1 MNSKRIL
8 IFSIFALAVVLAVL
22 FSGCIRDGEEEPSGE
37 ISMTDIDK
45 MASEITEN
53 VNLNDPTVS
62 ISTKLLA
69 DDPSKEIELESVDVT
84 TIQYVYNFSITA
96 DRTMDDTLVVVG
108 KDASG
113 EIVYNKTEPI
123 HLESGETQFFM
134 VYIPVHKSDGQVIE
148 DLTLTFKT
156 LDEEIIEVR
165 TKIKTDK
172 KPYAV
177 SDKLKK
183 TFASFD
189 SDKDGKLSE
198 SERQAWWDWV
208 EENVK
213 PVPNEFEDYTKTP
226 DETVNEGG
234 DCEDMGVLN
243 AEFYKYHDYEVQI
256 GIVATEGSDGY
267 NHALTRVKIGD
278 EWVIVDNAAG
288 SKLGDT
294 IKVREEPYPVDYS
307 LEQFFRATV
316 HPIKVR
322 NIDGNVNGYDID
334 EDGKADIVTRDS
346 DKDGVIDTY
355 EFYKDGKKIQERH
368 FEDGELIK
376 TDYYDEEGNL
386 ISGETL
392 EPEVSQ
398 EVVGSKSAYQLEV
411 ERIWDEMEELWDK
424 MRIIANKY
432 GGTSISTENVINRNK
447 ELLDLYKRAYNN
459 ELKVT
464 PPKGTEYLH
473 NCYLNYLKCDI
484 ERFEYEI
491 KACQHGILDRQYWD
505 IAMRLDEND
514 PQRDYYFQLSNE
526 HGELSSEY
534 GHKMD
539 KAVKQHGEYI
549 GKIRDEYEK
558 YHPINSTEPVKP

>member
-1 MNSKRIL
+1 VLSKTALFIYTKNQQNRAKIKMNSKKIL
-8 IFSIFALAVVLAVL
+8 VFAIFALAIILAVL
-22 FSGCIRDGEEEPSGE
+22 FSGCIREEGPSGE
-37 ISMTDIDK
+37 ISMTDIDR

-108 KDASG
+108 EDASG

-134 VYIPVHKSDGQVIE
+134 VYIPIHKSDGQIIE

-156 LDEEIIEVR
+156 LDEETIEIK
-165 TKIKTDK
+165 TKIKTEK

-189 SDKDGKLSE
+189 SDKDGTLSG
-198 SERQAWWDWV
+198 SERQDWWDWV
-208 EENVK
+208 EERVEYTTDK
-213 PVPNEFEDYTKTP
+213 FDDYTKMP
-226 DETVNEGG
+226 DETVYEGGG
-234 DCEDMGVLN
+234 DCEDMAVLN
-243 AEFYKYHDYEVQI
+243 AEFYKSHGYEVQI
-256 GIVATEGSDGY
+256 EIVATEGSDGY
-267 NHALTRVKIGD
+267 DHALTRVKIGD

-288 SKLGDT
+288 SELGDT
-294 IKVREEPYPVDYS
+294 IKAQAIPYPVDYS
-307 LEQFFRATV
+307 LELFFRTTV

-346 DKDGVIDTY
+346 DKDGVVDTY

-376 TDYYDEEGNL
+376 TDYYDEDGNL
-386 ISGETL
+386 ISGEAP
-392 EPEVSQ
+392 EQEVSPK
-398 EVVGSKSAYQLEV
+398 VVGSKSEYQLEC
-411 ERIWDEMEELWDK
+411 ERIYDKLVELNAKRENIYDSFPECPEGGLHKGEEIAYWMSRMEGHKQVKEIYEEAYYNEQKVIPPNGTEDLHNFLKYLQCIVDCAEDQMMDAKLHGGGGKNEVAKCEEAMEYYDK
-424 MRIIANKY
+424 LQMEI
-432 GGTSISTENVINRNK
+432 
-447 ELLDLYKRAYNN
+447 YNN
-459 ELKVT
+459 TGLE
-464 PPKGTEYLH
+464 
-473 NCYLNYLKCDI
+473 
-484 ERFEYEI
+484 
-491 KACQHGILDRQYWD
+491 
-505 IAMRLDEND
+505 
-514 PQRDYYFQLSNE
+514 QRSITVY
-526 HGELSSEY
+526 
-534 GHKMD
+534 
-539 KAVKQHGEYI
+539 
-549 GKIRDEYEK
+549 RR
-558 YHPINSTEPVKP
+558 